1 MPRYLVQ
8 LTHEEDHIACVRSL
22 DAINRDGAH
31 LLTHLNWGCKAGT
44 HSGWLIDEFA
54 SHDEAMQIV
63 PPQFREEARIV
74 EVEQFSKEQI
84 AVMVA
89 ELED

>member
-8 LTHEEDHIACVRSL
+8 LTHEDDHIACVRSL
-22 DAINRDGAH
+22 EAINRDGAH

-54 SHDEAMQIV
+54 SRDEAMQIV
-63 PPQFREEARIV
+63 PPQFREEVRIV
-74 EVEQFSKEQI
+74 EVEQFSKDQI
-84 AVMVA
+84 AAMVA

>member
-8 LTHEEDHIACVRSL
+8 LTHEDDHIACVRSL
-22 DAINRDGAH
+22 EAINHDGAH

-54 SHDEAMQIV
+54 SRDEAMQIV
-63 PPQFREEARIV
+63 PPQYREEAQII
-74 EVEQFSKEQI
+74 EVEQFSKDDI
-84 AVMVA
+84 AAMVA

>member
-1 MPRYLVQ
+1 MPQYLVQ
-8 LTHEEDHIACVRSL
+8 LTHEDEHIACVRALETIERQGS
-22 DAINRDGAH
+22 H
-31 LLTHLNWGCKAGT
+31 LLTHLNWGCKDGI
-44 HSGWLIDEFA
+44 HSGWLIGEFA

-74 EVEQFSKEQI
+74 EVEQFSKDQI

-89 ELED
+89 ELEE

>member
-8 LTHEEDHIACVRSL
+8 LTHEDDHTACVRSL
-22 DAINRDGAH
+22 EAIERDGAH
-31 LLTHLNWGCKAGT
+31 LLTHLNWGCKTGI

-54 SHDEAMQIV
+54 SRDEAMQIV
-63 PPQFREEARIV
+63 PPQFREEVRIV
-74 EVEQFSKEQI
+74 EVEQFSKDQI

>member
-8 LTHEEDHIACVRSL
+8 LTHEDDHIACVKALATIERY
-22 DAINRDGAH
+22 GAH
-31 LLTHLNWGCKAGT
+31 LLTHLNWGCRAGI

-54 SHDEAMQIV
+54 SYDEAMQIV

-74 EVEQFSKEQI
+74 EVEQFSKDQI

>member
-8 LTHEEDHIACVRSL
+8 LTHGDDHIACVKALETIERY
-22 DAINRDGAH
+22 GAH
-31 LLTHLNWGCKAGT
+31 LLTHLNWGCRAGT
-44 HSGWLIDEFA
+44 HSGWLIDEFT

-74 EVEQFSKEQI
+74 EVEQFSKDQI

>member
-8 LTHEEDHIACVRSL
+8 LTHEDDHIACVRSL
-22 DAINRDGAH
+22 EAIDRDGAH
-31 LLTHLNWGCKAGT
+31 LLTHLNWGCKTGI

-74 EVEQFSKEQI
+74 EVEQFSKDQI